1 MRMWRWRRW
10 SWRGGE
16 AGEKG
21 RIGKKGRIREK
32 ARIGEKE
39 EGGGIEFADG
49 RLTWLT
55 NWSIFS

>member
-1 MRMWRWRRW
+1 MRMW

-16 AGEKG
+16 VREKG
-21 RIGKKGRIREK
+21 RIGEKGG
-32 ARIGEKE
+32 IGEE
-39 EGGGIEFADG
+39 EESADG

>member
-16 AGEKG
+16 AGKKG
-21 RIGKKGRIREK
+21 RIGE
-32 ARIGEKE
+32 EE
-39 EGGGIEFADG
+39 EGGEIESADG
-49 RLTWLT
+49 RLTGLT